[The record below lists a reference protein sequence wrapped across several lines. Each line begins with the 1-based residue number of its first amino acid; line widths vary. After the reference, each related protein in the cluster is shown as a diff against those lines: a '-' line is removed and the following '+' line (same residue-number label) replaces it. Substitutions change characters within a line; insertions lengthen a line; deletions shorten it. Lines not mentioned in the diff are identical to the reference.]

1 MLHDNWQGVGQQQK
15 ESAVAV
21 SNQPRQHLLLSRP
34 AFSDLFLEHEHTI
47 THSTSCSLPLSQSV
61 RLASWRSVIHLAMVH
76 ADRTQREREDAMR
89 AFRAGKTLI
98 PIATGCTARG
108 IDVQN
113 VVHVINYD
121 LPSMDHGGI
130 EEYTHRIGK
139 YSTHSLHMCSFFPL
153 SCTLD

>member
-21 SNQPRQHLLLSRP
+21 SNQPRQHLLLSRS

-76 ADRTQREREDAMR
+76 GARPLLDWLPATCALPPF
-89 AFRAGKTLI
+89 APHWLCKTLSEAFDCSGA
-98 PIATGCTARG
+98 PQH
-108 IDVQN
+108 DVSRPDGPR
-113 VVHVINYD
+113 VVSVKSKRAADQLDDYLFNQSV
-121 LPSMDHGGI
+121 P
-130 EEYTHRIGK
+130 
-139 YSTHSLHMCSFFPL
+139 FPRRPHPA
-153 SCTLD
+153 